1 MQFSDA
7 CGQGYKEL
15 WFPGGTHFNRS
26 PLFKWSS
33 MLAHVAGFLKQIHIC
48 FRPRDSERA
57 VPWKCVKR
65 PAAPDPWLGSCE
77 RAANR
82 LQVCRSRHQKQQ
94 RSHCHFLRWNNV
106 ESRSITLSESRSAY
120 PRSVAPTCR
129 TCSVPTLCKL
139 SGTHLFKQPL
149 PSSLHV

>member
-1 MQFSDA
+1 
-7 CGQGYKEL
+7 
-15 WFPGGTHFNRS
+15 
-26 PLFKWSS
+26 

-65 PAAPDPWLGSCE
+65 PAAPDPWLSSCE

-82 LQVCRSRHQKQQ
+82 LQFCRSCHQKQQ
-94 RSHCHFLRWNNV
+94 RSQCHFLRWNNV
-106 ESRSITLSESRSAY
+106 ESPTRSITPSESRSAY

-129 TCSVPTLCKL
+129 TCPVPTLCKL
-139 SGTHLFKQPL
+139 SCTRLDLFH
-149 PSSLHV
+149 PSCMCVSLQSLILLVCRSAPVPYSVTVVITNEAA